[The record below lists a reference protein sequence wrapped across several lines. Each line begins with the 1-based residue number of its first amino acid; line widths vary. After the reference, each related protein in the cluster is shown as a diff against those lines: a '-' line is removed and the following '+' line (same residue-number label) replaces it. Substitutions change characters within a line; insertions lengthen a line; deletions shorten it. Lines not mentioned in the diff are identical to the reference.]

1 MLKGKNKAIFCIIVS
16 AFGFATMSMF
26 VKLAGDL
33 PSIEKSFFR
42 NLVAFFCAFILLRKS
57 GEKFQFEKKNIPM
70 LILRSTLGTI
80 GIFCNFY
87 AVDHLVLSDANML
100 NKLSPFFIIIFSFL
114 FLKEKIA
121 PFQIAMIVGA
131 FLGMLLVIKPSFS
144 GTSLF
149 DSGIGLLGG
158 LTAGAA
164 YTCVRQL
171 GLNGVKGPV
180 IVMFFSGFSC
190 LSCVPFLIFGYQPI
204 EMKSLI
210 CLLLAG
216 VFAAVGQFGVT
227 AAYRYAPAKE
237 ISIFDYSQI
246 LFAALYS
253 IFIFGDIPDAYSFL
267 GYFVIIGMSLL
278 NFLFNNGKLPVKSN
292 A

>member
-1 MLKGKNKAIFCIIVS
+1 MNDKNRAILCIMIS
-16 AFGFATMSMF
+16 ALGFATMTMF

-42 NLVAFFCAFILLRKS
+42 NLVAFFCAWFMLRQS
-57 GEKFQFEKKNIPM
+57 GHGFRFQKQNLPY
-70 LILRSTLGTI
+70 LILRSSLGTV

-100 NKLSPFFIIIFSFL
+100 NKLSPFFVIIFSYL

-121 PFQIAMIVGA
+121 PFQAVAVICA
-131 FLGMLLVIKPSFS
+131 FLGSLLIIKPSFAS
-144 GTSLF
+144 ASF
-149 DSGIGLLGG
+149 FPSAIGLLGG
-158 LTAGAA
+158 ISAGAA
-164 YTCVRQL
+164 YTAVRYL
-171 GLNGVKGPV
+171 GTKGEKGPV

-190 LSCVPFLIFGYQPI
+190 LVCIPFLIFGYEPI
-204 EMKSLI
+204 SPGQLL

-216 VFAAVGQFGVT
+216 VSAAFGQFGVT

-246 LFAALYS
+246 IFSALYS
-253 IFIFGDIPDAYSFL
+253 IFLFGDIPDKYSIL
-267 GYFVIIGMSLL
+267 GYVIIIGMSLM
-278 NFLFNNGKLPVKSN
+278 NFLYNNGKFQK
-292 A
+292 AH